1 MHKNTQD
8 DLIKAAAGMMSDA
21 RFAIVIVDS
30 ATALFRT
37 EFVGRGEL
45 ASRQNQLG
53 MPLLARAPAGLF

>member
-1 MHKNTQD
+1 
-8 DLIKAAAGMMSDA
+8 MMSDA

-30 ATALFRT
+30 ATALLRT

-53 MPLLARAPAGLF
+53 GSLPWPAHGQLAGAVVT